1 MELGVR
7 SFSKKFIEDKA
18 QEYENKGEW
27 MYFMS
32 ILDLLIYR
40 VILFPSMIDQ
50 IDLAAVDA
58 FLAYHYR
65 RESPVVSIPS
75 NVYYTLDLSWEKKS
89 TRVVICC
96 LPELYVWMVSC
107 FVMLNGRS
115 TCPLED
121 LCMAPDKSEQD

>member
-1 MELGVR
+1 MR
-7 SFSKKFIEDKA
+7 ED
-18 QEYENKGEW
+18 QGEW